1 MVKTPKTRHSKTHRE
16 PVVIDL
22 DPDQVARAVE
32 DPVPA
37 PDADPAT
44 TPEPQPDASADFEAW
59 EQANPS
65 AASEP
70 GMNWPP
76 AEAEG
81 PGNAE
86 ARDQVEPVKEK
97 PSANAENEQPRQ
109 EKMTASPNEP
119 KSSRATG
126 MSGLAAGIVGGIVAL
141 AGDGALQFAGILGAP
156 GAGGSLDGVNNDIA
170 AMKSEIAA
178 ITKSET
184 GGEAAARVKG
194 LSDALDQV
202 RADVAALKSATASG
216 SGADAELAALSDKV
230 QSIEATVS
238 ALDKPA
244 EATPADL
251 GPLTE
256 KLAALDAL
264 VKSAGDATAEQQS
277 RLGALEQSL
286 SQLSAKVE
294 AQAAQPK
301 IALSIA
307 ASALKAALDRGAPF
321 AAELETFAAIAPD
334 APQIA
339 ALRIH
344 AANGVATRAAI
355 AAEADAAATA
365 MAAADVPVDE
375 NAGLLQNLL
384 SSAGSLVKVRPIGAV
399 EGKGVPETVARL
411 EADVQRGDYAKALAE
426 YETLPAAAKA
436 AGAAF
441 AEKLKARLEA
451 ETQVDALVAD
461 AMKA

>member
-16 PVVIDL
+16 PVIIDL
-22 DPDQVARAVE
+22 DPDQVARAG
-32 DPVPA
+32 D
-37 PDADPAT
+37 DPAS
-44 TPEPQPDASADFEAW
+44 TPNEDVPPAQEPNPAASADFEQW
-59 EQANPS
+59 EQGQS

-70 GMNWPP
+70 GMNWTP
-76 AEAEG
+76 AEADG
-81 PGNAE
+81 PGSAE
-86 ARDQVEPVKEK
+86 ARDQIEPVKDD
-97 PSANAENEQPRQ
+97 PSADAKNEQPRQ
-109 EKMTASPNEP
+109 EKMTASPIEP
-119 KSSRATG
+119 NSSRG
-126 MSGLAAGIVGGIVAL
+126 NNVSGIAAGIIGGIIAL
-141 AGDGALQFAGILGAP
+141 AGAGALQFAGILGAP
-156 GAGGSLDGVNNDIA
+156 GAGGSLDGVNSDIA

-178 ITKSET
+178 ITKSEN

-202 RADVAALKSATASG
+202 KTDVATLKSSAASG
-216 SGADAELAALSDKV
+216 SGADADLAALSDKV
-230 QSIEATVS
+230 QAIEATVG
-238 ALDKPA
+238 ALGKGGDTAPI
-244 EATPADL
+244 DL

-256 KLAALDAL
+256 KLTALDTL
-264 VKSAGDATAEQQS
+264 VKSAGGATAEQQG
-277 RLGALEQSL
+277 RLGALEQSV

-321 AAELETFAAIAPD
+321 SAELETFAAIAPN
-334 APQIA
+334 APQLA
-339 ALRIH
+339 ALQ
-344 AANGVATRAAI
+344 AYAGQGVATRAAI

-365 MAAADVPVDE
+365 MVAADVPVDE

-411 EADVQRGDYAKALAE
+411 EADVKQGDYAKALAE
-426 YETLPAAAKA
+426 YDTLPEAAKA

-451 ETQVDALVAD
+451 EAQIDALIAD